1 MPEWGRLQHFKC
13 LLTCRLTG
21 SAGGNR
27 CCLAASLRSEAMAEV
42 KSAPT
47 LKSYSPLKSSPS
59 TQSSSRGAGGK
70 KFSST
75 SDYKQTLNRLKVD
88 FERRYQNPRVAS
100 ESGLD
105 DYDVLRTLGT
115 GAFGVVVSWLGGV
128 VRFRHKVA
136 FIVIVEIDPQK
147 EK

>member
-21 SAGGNR
+21 SGSK
-27 CCLAASLRSEAMAEV
+27 CCLRPPTIIESDTIMADV

-59 TQSSSRGAGGK
+59 TQSSSRGGK
-70 KFSST
+70 KFSAT

-88 FERRYQNPRVAS
+88 FERRFQNPRIAA

-115 GAFGVVVSWLGGV
+115 GAFGIVVSESLGILGC
-128 VRFRHKVA
+128 
-136 FIVIVEIDPQK
+136 ISG
-147 EK
+147 